1 VSIVTRIFNKCQI
14 VIISQLTIPPL
25 INQKGGENVADVSEK
40 VIGVGIGLVTAGILV
55 PIGLDAI
62 AGAEMENVDPA
73 VATVFSVMM
82 PILGVIAIAYAFYK
96 G

>member
-1 VSIVTRIFNKCQI
+1 
-14 VIISQLTIPPL
+14 
-25 INQKGGENVADVSEK
+25 
-40 VIGVGIGLVTAGILV
+40 VTAGILV